1 MKMNDALATACNAQV
16 TLEIASSVAYLQM
29 AAHFEGANLVG
40 MARWMRAQ
48 AAEET
53 DHAHRFIAFIL
64 DRGNDVRIGD
74 IPAPPADFD
83 SPEAVFVAS
92 LNQERTVTREIHDLF
107 RLVREHDDL
116 ASEPFLSSFIAEQI
130 EEESTIESILERVR
144 LAGGESSAV
153 LILDSELGERSE
165 SSR

>member
-1 MKMNDALATACNAQV
+1 MKMNDELASAYNKQA

-29 AAHFEGANLVG
+29 AAHFEGVNLVG

-53 DHAHRFIAFIL
+53 EHAHRFIAFIL

-74 IPAPPADFD
+74 IPAPPSDFE
-83 SPEAVFVAS
+83 SAEAVFEAS

-107 RLVREHDDL
+107 RLVRKHDDL
-116 ASEPFLSSFIAEQI
+116 ASEPFLSSFISEQI
-130 EEESTIESILERVR
+130 EEESTVESILERVR
-144 LAGGESSAV
+144 LAGGESSAL
-153 LILDSELGERSE
+153 LILDSELGQRS
-165 SSR
+165 SSGL